1 MEVRYSKNV
10 EKRLKN
16 AQKSFGSMAAK
27 IQFLISVLRIAK
39 NLEEVP
45 TSPPV
50 RRHKLQNF
58 SNHWALD
65 INANWRMIIRGL
77 DGTEPTTIEIVEV
90 SSIEDY
96 H

>member
-1 MEVRYSKNV
+1 MEVLYSKNV
-10 EKRLKN
+10 EKKLKN
-16 AQKSFGSMAAK
+16 PLKSFGSMTAK

-50 RRHKLQNF
+50 RRHKLQNYA
-58 SNHWALD
+58 NHWALD
-65 INANWRMIIRGL
+65 VNANWRMIVRGI
-77 DGTEPTTIEIVEV
+77 DGTEPKTIEIVEV